1 MLNRIQRK
9 SVCAVFHLKRKVLFM
24 SDNIPSEK
32 PPILTD
38 TYGLKAPKAARAG
51 VGART
56 LAEIKEATETRP
68 RPGDYYDSNSDKR

>member
-1 MLNRIQRK
+1 MLNRIREK
-9 SVCAVFHLKRKVLFM
+9 IRTRSFHHLSKGSFM
-24 SDNIPSEK
+24 TNNTPTEK

-56 LAEIKEATETRP
+56 IADIKDATETRP

>member
-1 MLNRIQRK
+1 MRSFPSPNK
-9 SVCAVFHLKRKVLFM
+9 GSFM

-56 LAEIKEATETRP
+56 IEEIREATEMRP
-68 RPGDYYDSNSDKR
+68 RPGDYYNNPEKR